1 MQKRQWMIGAAV
13 VGVFVAAGVMSGLT
27 QDALRQ
33 SSLGGSIGQ
42 ECEVYLVV
50 PHTRDSFTA
59 RAHDGLRTRDD
70 IPHKIEGVLSGV
82 SEKSITIR
90 RNEKIYWVNMDS
102 VAVVK
107 FVK

>member
-1 MQKRQWMIGAAV
+1 MQRRQWMISAAV
-13 VGVFVAAGVMSGLT
+13 VGAFVAAGAMSGLT

-33 SSLGGSIGQ
+33 SNLAGSIGQ

-59 RAHDGLRTRDD
+59 RSQDGMRTRDD
-70 IPHKIEGVLSGV
+70 IPHKIDGVLSGV

-90 RNEKIYWVNMDS
+90 RNEKFYWVNMDS

-107 FVK
+107 FAK